1 MNLTIHTS
9 QREVSAEIARL
20 FKDDPDLRADF
31 RIFMPEKGQ
40 AVFDEA
46 EENYLTAPRRTRSNT
61 PLDGK
66 PLRRRPEV
74 QAPVEPSVP
83 QKRKRKANERERDTV
98 SIAPKAPTKVTPCLA
113 TDG

>member
-66 PLRRRPEV
+66 PKRPLNPPFPTPSQLHQRHPLR
-74 QAPVEPSVP
+74 
-83 QKRKRKANERERDTV
+83 
-98 SIAPKAPTKVTPCLA
+98 
-113 TDG
+113 